1 MARDKIE
8 EAIPLLV
15 LPSHVEESIPQ
26 QPEACTMACA
36 MKAIGLNDVKMSY
49 DLLSG
54 DIYATWQRIEI
65 DPSTG
70 AERSRILT
78 AVVEPNKRAMQVL
91 AGNDLNRARLLK
103 VLPEEGWELRLTHV
117 RSRWKQRKGQGR
129 PGYVP
134 PKPGEGTRRRAR
146 RTRSR
151 MTAMTTED

>member
-1 MARDKIE
+1 MVRDKIE

-70 AERSRILT
+70 AERFASNWTT
-78 AVVEPNKRAMQVL
+78 AL
-91 AGNDLNRARLLK
+91 AAL
-103 VLPEEGWELRLTHV
+103 HV
-117 RSRWKQRKGQGR
+117 GAGPALSGSG
-129 PGYVP
+129 G
-134 PKPGEGTRRRAR
+134 
-146 RTRSR
+146 
-151 MTAMTTED
+151 